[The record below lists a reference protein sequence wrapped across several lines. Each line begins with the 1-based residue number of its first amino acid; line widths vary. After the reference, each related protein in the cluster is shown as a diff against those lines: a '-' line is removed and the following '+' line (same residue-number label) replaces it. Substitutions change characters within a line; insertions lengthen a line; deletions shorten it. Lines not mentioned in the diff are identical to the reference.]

1 MTHDMDGSFCHLVF
15 QHRILEAGRNG
26 KGVLQ
31 AGLWEHRHSEIRLD
45 QLDFDQELICLA
57 VHFWKIPAFI
67 HKGKVMSLNKNI
79 LPVILGHGDKILVF
93 EQGEIRRTGSS
104 ALANLFP

>member
-45 QLDFDQELICLA
+45 QLDFDQKLICLA
-57 VHFWKIPAFI
+57 VHFWKISCV
-67 HKGKVMSLNKNI
+67 HTQGKGDVAEQNI

-93 EQGEIRRTGSS
+93 EQERSAGPAPS